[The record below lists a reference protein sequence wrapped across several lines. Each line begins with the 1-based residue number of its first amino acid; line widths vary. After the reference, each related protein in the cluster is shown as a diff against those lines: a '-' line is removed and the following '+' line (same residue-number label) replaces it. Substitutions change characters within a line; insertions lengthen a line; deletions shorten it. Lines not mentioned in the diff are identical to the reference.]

1 MKWNARCAEPAQSSA
16 RRVGGPIAHT
26 SLTVQHAVLP
36 LRVRHPSG
44 AGVVDGRATAAS
56 PGRPVQREGRGDDAR
71 RPLGPGGE
79 ALVDPKPPTPGLD
92 RWTARPP
99 IPDVLPG
106 EDRTFGDGLFV
117 DLIPRT
123 DDPVRMRDAVEGV
136 GAVGVAAKLSVVSVD
151 RRPRTGPRTADRAY
165 LWCPLRRLFVRR
177 CAWSL
182 AVWAPASRLR
192 IRRLGVRVP
201 SGAQRVSDQ
210 QVCATVWI
218 TENLHNTPLAP

>member
-1 MKWNARCAEPAQSSA
+1 MVERQRHHPDVPYSEKGEATTLGARW
-16 RRVGGPIAHT
+16 
-26 SLTVQHAVLP
+26 
-36 LRVRHPSG
+36 
-44 AGVVDGRATAAS
+44 D
-56 PGRPVQREGRGDDAR
+56 
-71 RPLGPGGE
+71 PGGE

-192 IRRLGVRVP
+192 IRRLGGFEIFGR
-201 SGAQRVSDQ
+201 A
-210 QVCATVWI
+210 
-218 TENLHNTPLAP
+218 